1 MKENNIGYIKVDIFA
16 ENTYSQF
23 KKALE
28 SLENNGM
35 KSLIIDLRGNSGG
48 HLTAVEDMLSLF
60 MNDKHIIYQTEDKN
74 GVEKVYSSGNKDKE
88 YKIVILQDLGS
99 ASASE
104 IMASSL
110 KEQLGAYI
118 VGKTSYGKGTVQ
130 SLQNVTGLGQYKV
143 TTKKWL
149 TSNGEWINE
158 KGIVPDLEVSL
169 TSDYIQNPTLENDAQ
184 YQAAIKYLN
193 ENA

>member
-1 MKENNIGYIKVDIFA
+1 M
-16 ENTYSQF
+16 
-23 KKALE
+23 
-28 SLENNGM
+28 
-35 KSLIIDLRGNSGG
+35 
-48 HLTAVEDMLSLF
+48 
-60 MNDKHIIYQTEDKN
+60 
-74 GVEKVYSSGNKDKE
+74 
-88 YKIVILQDLGS
+88 
-99 ASASE
+99 ASA
-104 IMASSL
+104 L

-118 VGKTSYGKGTVQ
+118 IGETSYGKGTVQ

-158 KGIVPDLEVSL
+158 KGIIPDLEVSL